1 MQCQLEVS
9 IDEEEDWV
17 WVAAVLANARGDSR
31 EMIDRLLRDVVRN
44 SISGDIASQSTG
56 IRQIS
61 RLKPEGSQASAI

>member
-9 IDEEEDWV
+9 IDEEED